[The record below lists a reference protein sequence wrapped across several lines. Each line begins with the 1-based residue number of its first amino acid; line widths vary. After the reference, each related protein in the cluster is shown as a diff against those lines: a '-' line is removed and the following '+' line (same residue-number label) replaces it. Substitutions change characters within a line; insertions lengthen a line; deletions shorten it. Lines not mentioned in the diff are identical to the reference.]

1 MTTASGISEVDF
13 NEKIHYPN
21 PASDLLTIAID
32 GMKSIYI
39 SNLKGEIFK
48 KIQTGT
54 TTISLSELPAG
65 NYLIKVFSEYNEFIS
80 SALIIRR
87 N

>member
-1 MTTASGISEVDF
+1 MATASGISEVDF

-39 SNLKGEIFK
+39 LNLKGEIFK
-48 KIQTGT
+48 KIQTGQQQF
-54 TTISLSELPAG
+54 LSP
-65 NYLIKVFSEYNEFIS
+65 NYQQG
-80 SALIIRR
+80 II
-87 N
+87 